1 MENLPTRQRLMLIYG
16 KTHIPLEQATADWL
30 PHISEKT
37 ARRRAKTQ
45 TLPWLVINT
54 DNSQKTSQFV
64 SLTAIA
70 DWLDQ
75 REQQAKTEWRKIHG

>member
-1 MENLPTRQRLMLIYG
+1 MENLPTHQRLILIYG
-16 KTHIPLEQATADWL
+16 KTHIPLEQATTDWL

-45 TLPWLVINT
+45 TLPWPVINT